1 MKSIQ
6 YPYMPEEGMVEVGE
20 LKIHQASHA
29 RYFED
34 FLKFVEYER
43 SMPEIMKTQ
52 VMDMVYDQ
60 IEDVFEEGTEEREQF
75 DQAMEVWA
83 ASPKREIMEQFSTEE
98 VMEAT
103 AQIVEHAPEVEL
115 KLKADHI
122 SVKALLADFGD
133 QIHIA
138 KVNDRYVLMIEA
150 DTLTFEKGF
159 SPIEFLKPDELQ
171 DVIERIENKQ
181 QYSYDPNGV
190 E

>member
-1 MKSIQ
+1 MKCDFEPKVASISDESTLIRNVEMAITTKNMKSIQ
-6 YPYMPEEGMVEVGE
+6 YPYMPEEGMAEVGE

-122 SVKALLADFGD
+122 SVKALLAISG
-133 QIHIA
+133 IKYIL
-138 KVNDRYVLMIEA
+138 R
-150 DTLTFEKGF
+150 
-159 SPIEFLKPDELQ
+159 
-171 DVIERIENKQ
+171 R
-181 QYSYDPNGV
+181 
-190 E
+190 